1 MCGTC
6 GSVTFWLHYLLC
18 KYPTWRAICFLGT
31 QKLPH
36 AHNHGLLEEAL
47 LLEREGDLC
56 LLLKRLEGW
65 TPEVPKKKLAEA
77 ALNQTG
83 FQASLSQCLAYPEG
97 KEMATVHVCL
107 SPSSWGSPF
116 CVLHIS

>member
-1 MCGTC
+1 MGPAVQSLSGCITC
-6 GSVTFWLHYLLC
+6 SAST
-18 KYPTWRAICFLGT
+18 PTWGAICFLGT

-36 AHNHGLLEEAL
+36 AHNHGLLKEAL

-56 LLLKRLEGW
+56 LLEKRFEGW

-83 FQASLSQCLAYPEG
+83 FQASLSQCLAYPDG
-97 KEMATVHVCL
+97 KKMVTVHVCL
-107 SPSSWGSPF
+107 AHHFGGPF
-116 CVLHIS
+116 CDLHIS